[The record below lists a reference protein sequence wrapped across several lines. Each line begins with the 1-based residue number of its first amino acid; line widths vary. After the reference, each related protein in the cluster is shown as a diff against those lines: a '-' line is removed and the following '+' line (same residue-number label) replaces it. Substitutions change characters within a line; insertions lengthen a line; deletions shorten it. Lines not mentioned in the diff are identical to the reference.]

1 MELRTLL
8 FALIQVVL
16 AILTFVLPI
25 FTFPLTATAL
35 PGSSVGISSFNLITL
50 AQIARFFGTF
60 VAISPSFSFLN
71 PLYRGAEAALA
82 FASIGVASAI
92 IAGMLSVVTITE
104 PKFYTS
110 PASWLIFSGLCAIG
124 PLGYGFAFTIGND
137 NPAFEFGMGPAIFV
151 ACAMCALGIIFGA
164 IESCLKP
171 KIVTAEVVNGVVAK
185 GAGEETVAVL

>member
-25 FTFPLTATAL
+25 FTFPITAAAL
-35 PGSSVGISSFNLITL
+35 PGAPGAIASFNLITL
-50 AQIARFFGTF
+50 AQIARLFATF

-82 FASIGVASAI
+82 FASIGLASAI

-104 PKFYTS
+104 PTFYKS
-110 PASWLIFSGLCAIG
+110 PASWLVFSGLCAIG
-124 PLGYGFAFTIGND
+124 PMGYGFAFTIGTD
-137 NPAFEFGMGPAIFV
+137 DPSFDFGMGPAIFV
-151 ACAMCALGIIFGA
+151 ACAMCPLGIIFGA

-171 KIVTAEVVNGVVAK
+171 KIVTAEVVDGVVAK